1 LKNINKKV
9 VGGNKFMFQN
19 NIKYWVKNRGIKLK
33 YISDNLNVSYQ
44 TVSNWINN
52 RSQPDLAQATL
63 LSELLNVSLDD
74 LIKKGE

>member
-1 LKNINKKV
+1 
-9 VGGNKFMFQN
+9 MFQN

-52 RSQPDLAQATL
+52 RSQPDLSQAVL

>member
-1 LKNINKKV
+1 
-9 VGGNKFMFQN
+9 MFQN

-52 RSQPDLAQATL
+52 RSQPDLAQAVM
-63 LSELLNVSLDD
+63 LSELLNVTLDD
-74 LIKKGE
+74 LIQKGD

>member
-1 LKNINKKV
+1 
-9 VGGNKFMFQN
+9 MFKN
-19 NIKYWVKNRGIKLK
+19 NIKFWVKQRGIKLK

-52 RSQPDLAQATL
+52 RSQPDLAQAVM

-74 LIKKGE
+74 LIKKGD